1 MKNDITAAGL
11 VLAYVPIKNIGI
23 SSFNRKGQPRP
34 PNSNTIGARITRRL
48 SSFILILQI
57 SIFLSNPPKSLVQ
70 IR

>member
-23 SSFNRKGQPRP
+23 SSFNRKCQPRP
-34 PNSNTIGARITRRL
+34 PNTIGARITRRF
-48 SSFILILQI
+48 SSFILTLQI

-70 IR
+70 IW